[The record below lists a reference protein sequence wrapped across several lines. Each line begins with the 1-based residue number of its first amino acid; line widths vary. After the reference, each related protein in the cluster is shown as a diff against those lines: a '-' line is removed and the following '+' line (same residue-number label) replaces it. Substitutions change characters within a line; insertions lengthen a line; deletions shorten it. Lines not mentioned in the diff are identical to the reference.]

1 MYAFHLQFTVGSSQ
15 LLLLLLLHYRPMQII
30 IIIITTR
37 IMHNKSAFAAV
48 AAALSTQI
56 RRQHFSH
63 FAVFFLLNFAISRS
77 ATPSPF
83 GTFNSS
89 ACLPFCCLLAQWVAQ
104 FSCPASSLPFPLSLC
119 PLVRLSFHV
128 QLCAWIYDHHTHTHT
143 DSHRTW
149 LHCLCNHG
157 HSPLVSAVASQ
168 ATPCLHAPSC
178 SKHRRVAAVR
188 SSIKYENLSIILCNT
203 RQLLNF

>member
-15 LLLLLLLHYRPMQII
+15 LLLVLLLLLLHYRPMQII

-77 ATPSPF
+77 ATPSAPLLAGPF

-89 ACLPFCCLLAQWVAQ
+89 ACLPAACSLSELL
-104 FSCPASSLPFPLSLC
+104 SSA
-119 PLVRLSFHV
+119 V
-128 QLCAWIYDHHTHTHT
+128 QLPLFLFLFVCLAVLWFVCHFMCSCVREYMTITHTQT
-143 DSHRTW
+143 RTW
-149 LHCLCNHG
+149 LHCLCNPG

-168 ATPCLHAPSC
+168 ATPCLHPNLLQASPCRSC
-178 SKHRRVAAVR
+178 ALF
-188 SSIKYENLSIILCNT
+188 N
-203 RQLLNF
+203 